1 MTSNEIDI
9 LKSTSPNSTGG
20 SRIAIILENTVIK
33 LPRDISEL
41 PDYVKDLTKEELFR
55 EARLDNIEGVRGSHV
70 GIEQN
75 ISEAHIWEICPEHLR
90 YLLCPIIESGLT
102 DKNVP
107 YLIMKRAKTYCTWDD
122 DDSRATC
129 SMFQDFLMQRLGYSL
144 DEMLATVKDII
155 ELSRVCRFESCD
167 TFNNLSNI
175 GTIDGR
181 LVLIDYGWNHFWNEE
196 DVETEIEDD
205 QYPFG
210 PDSYECGPSIDCA
223 NC

>member
-9 LKSTSPNSTGG
+9 LRATSPNSTGG

-41 PDYVKDLTKEELFR
+41 PRYVKDLTEEDFFK
-55 EARLDNIEGVRGSHV
+55 EARLDSIEGVSGSHV

-75 ISEAHIWEICPEHLR
+75 IAEAHIWEICPEHLR
-90 YLLCPIIESGLT
+90 YLLCPIIESGFT

-107 YLIMKRAKTYCTWDD
+107 YLIMKRAKTYVDYHDEESYITR
-122 DDSRATC
+122 SE
-129 SMFQDFLMQRLGYSL
+129 FQQFLITKLGYTQN
-144 DEMLATVKDII
+144 EMLDLIRDIVQLSI
-155 ELSRVCRFESCD
+155 ECRFERCD
-167 TFNNLSNI
+167 IFNNLSNV

-196 DVETEIEDD
+196 DVDEIEDD
-205 QYPFG
+205 SYLFD
-210 PDSYECGPSIDCA
+210 PDSYECGPSINCA